1 MIATRQIT
9 LDLTKNCSI
18 AINKKTLSNESVQVL
33 KGGDIM
39 EGYTIP
45 IGYMGLTHN
54 GWMLFETEEAY
65 YEYMTS

>member
-1 MIATRQIT
+1 MG
-9 LDLTKNCSI
+9 LTKNCSI
-18 AINKKTLSNESVQVL
+18 AINKKKTLSNESVQVL

-45 IGYMGLTHN
+45 VGYMGLTHN